1 MIRASANEL
10 TRSGEVLTRGAFH
23 STQNSGNFGWYIKW
37 NGPFRFVPTGIFG
50 TSFEGGPPWPVWSF
64 RSVGR
69 TEKKVCEIKLQ
80 LYESPWESA
89 YYLSETCRRFLTK
102 AIYQLSWNDYNKAWL
117 NTNWLKHRI
126 HLPYSSRNCFESFEY
141 RKIPKISSSMYK
153 PLQI

>member
-1 MIRASANEL
+1 MNSL
-10 TRSGEVLTRGAFH
+10 DQGKYWLGAL
-23 STQNSGNFGWYIKW
+23 SIQPKIPVIS
-37 NGPFRFVPTGIFG
+37 VG
-50 TSFEGGPPWPVWSF
+50 TSNGTDHFGLFRPEYSGPALKVVHRDPGLVI
-64 RSVGR
+64 SVGR

-80 LYESPWESA
+80 LYKSPWESA

-126 HLPYSSRNCFESFEY
+126 HLPYSSRNCFKSFEY